1 MLTNGSCVTQKLLGQ
16 ESAFG
21 ACYAEELFN
30 FFRRL
35 SKFKLNKLQF
45 SLLSGVK
52 LFASDRPLLL
62 EREKIS
68 QIQSMYLWLL
78 QESLELNEASRQ
90 YANIDCS
97 SALSNQIKYSN
108 MLLALVS
115 LRGLDALSK
124 SDTSLARLTLT
135 LS

>member
-1 MLTNGSCVTQKLLGQ
+1 MAYRYDARLDALVLTNGSCVTQKLLGQ

-21 ACYAEELFN
+21 ACYAEELFS

-35 SKFKLNKLQF
+35 SKFGLNKMQF
-45 SLLSGVK
+45 CLLSGVK
-52 LFASDRPLLL
+52 FFASDRPLLL

-78 QESLELNEASRQ
+78 QESFELNEASRQ
-90 YANIDCS
+90 YLSEQIS
-97 SALSNQIKYSN
+97 VSNQIKYSN
-108 MLLALVS
+108 LLMSLVS

-124 SDTSLARLTLT
+124 
-135 LS
+135 